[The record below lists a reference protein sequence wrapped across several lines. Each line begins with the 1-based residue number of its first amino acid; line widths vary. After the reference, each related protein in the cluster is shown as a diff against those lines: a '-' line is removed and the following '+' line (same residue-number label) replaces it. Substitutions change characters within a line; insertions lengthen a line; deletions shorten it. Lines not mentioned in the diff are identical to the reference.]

1 VQSTIAETTKL
12 SVVITVVGIVRASV
26 AAAAVYFEAVNREFQ
41 SPQVLEL
48 AQLAGDAPSQLISG
62 GEKGLKA
69 E

>member
-48 AQLAGDAPSQLISG
+48 AQLAGDAPSQLILV
-62 GEKGLKA
+62 EKKA
-69 E
+69 